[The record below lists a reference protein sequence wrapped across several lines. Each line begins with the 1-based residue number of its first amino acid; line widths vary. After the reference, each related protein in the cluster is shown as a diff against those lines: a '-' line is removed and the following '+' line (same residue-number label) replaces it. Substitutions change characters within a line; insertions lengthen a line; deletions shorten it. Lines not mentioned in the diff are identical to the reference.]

1 MKKSELSLRTFWDDI
16 KWVNTHIL
24 GEEVETEREEEERK
38 EEEVGKI
45 KKIWFYSTSRIQ
57 FPTYNNE

>member
-1 MKKSELSLRTFWDDI
+1 MKKSEQSLRAFWDDI
-16 KWVNTHIL
+16 KWVNICIL
-24 GEEVETEREEEERK
+24 GEVETEREEERE